1 MMVLL
6 MQIIIPNL
14 AENAV
19 LKVFMYIFYFLY
31 LYYDTAQTDCKGT
44 VLLP

>member
-14 AENAV
+14 AESAV

-31 LYYDTAQTDCKGT
+31 LYYDTAQIDCKGT